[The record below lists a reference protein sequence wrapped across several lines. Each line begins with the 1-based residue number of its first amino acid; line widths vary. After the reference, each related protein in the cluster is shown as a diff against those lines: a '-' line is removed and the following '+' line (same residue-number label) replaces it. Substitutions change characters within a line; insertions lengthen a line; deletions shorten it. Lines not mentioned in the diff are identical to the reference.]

1 MALNKIA
8 RTQLDTTAYYQ
19 KLLDLDVRF
28 FVNDDNTAILEFP
41 ITRHKNPVPLSD
53 VNVKSYIA
61 IITPDGSHKIDY
73 LEFYDELNGVLRYT
87 LPNDVLAQVG
97 KHHAQVYIS
106 VNGVK
111 DVVVERKISFNV
123 EDDYI
128 NSIDADTKLSYIRM
142 FDDLYAAIQQRVV
155 DIENAIKNA
164 ADYVTQ
170 ITEARDQAY
179 EDITNL
185 VNQTKQEIETAI
197 NNYKLEILQALTE
210 SDSTIEARSEYFI
223 QQAENAKTEVTQ
235 AISNAELVKE
245 SRVRELIAN
254 LQSKEEAETSYE
266 SLLQQAK
273 NYADSLIS
281 SNTGK
286 APLISGL
293 DFNNFNATIQKSGE
307 YYFNNGKNSPENVGE
322 GFVRYMK
329 YATQTSDDTPE
340 IINGYVEVIP
350 KNNAQYVY
358 ASWINSGVIAGW
370 KKTFRIDLN
379 EDLLTKNEVNSL
391 VNNSVSNLKNEMN
404 QAINNNHSDTGWV
417 DITLLNGAIPYNSNT
432 VPKVKLLTINGTRI
446 ISIKGVVKGVTSKG
460 SIGIIPKS
468 MADYIVDTRSYVQNT
483 SVDNN
488 MTNFNRFSL
497 VSNGEVRLDSSTLNP
512 IKDTHWMP
520 IDATILL

>member
-41 ITRHKNPVPLSD
+41 ITRHKKPVPLSD

-73 LEFYDELNGVLRYT
+73 LDFYDELNGVLRYT
-87 LPNDVLAQVG
+87 LPNDVLTQVG

-142 FDDLYAAIQQRVV
+142 FDDLYTAIQQRVV
-155 DIENAIKNA
+155 DIENAIKKA

-197 NNYKLEILQALTE
+197 NNYKSEILQTLNE
-210 SDSTIEARSEYFI
+210 SESTIAARSEYFI

-235 AISNAELVKE
+235 AINNAELVKE
-245 SRVRELIAN
+245 SKVRELIAN
-254 LQSKEEAETSYE
+254 LQSKEEAKTSYNNFLE
-266 SLLQQAK
+266 QAK
-273 NYADSLIS
+273 NYADSLL
-281 SNTGK
+281 SNNAGK
-286 APLISGL
+286 ATLINGL

-307 YYFNNGKNSPENVGE
+307 YYFTNSQNAPKNVSE
-322 GFVRYMK
+322 GFVRYIK
-329 YATQTSDDTPE
+329 QTTQTSDDTPE
-340 IINGYVEVIP
+340 IINGYVEVVP
-350 KNNAQYVY
+350 KNDSQYVY
-358 ASWINSGVIAGW
+358 VSWINSGVITGW
-370 KKTFRIDLN
+370 EKTFRIDLN

-391 VNNSVSNLKNEMN
+391 VNSETTKVRNELNQTIKNN
-404 QAINNNHSDTGWV
+404 YDDTGWV
-417 DITLLNGAIPYNSNT
+417 DVTLINGTLTYGPTTI
-432 VPKVKLLTINGTRI
+432 PKVRLFTINGAKF
-446 ISIKGVVKGVTSKG
+446 ISLRGAVKGLTAKG
-460 SIGIIPKS
+460 SIGVIPKT
-468 MADYIVDTRSYVQNT
+468 MAENIGETRTFVQNT
-483 SVDNN
+483 SLDNGT
-488 MTNFNRFSL
+488 TNFNRFSL
-497 VSNGEVRLDSSTLNP
+497 TSNGEVRLDSSTLNP
-512 IKDTHWMP
+512 IKETHWMP
-520 IDATILL
+520 IDVTLLL

>member
-19 KLLDLDVRF
+19 KLLDLNVRF

-41 ITRHKNPVPLSD
+41 ITRHKKPVPLSD

-73 LEFYDELNGVLRYT
+73 LEFYDELNGILRYT

-106 VNGVK
+106 VNGVN

-155 DIENAIKNA
+155 DIENAINNA

-179 EDITNL
+179 VDITNL

-197 NNYKLEILQALTE
+197 NNYKSEILQALNE
-210 SDSTIEARSEYFI
+210 SESTIEARSEYFI

-273 NYADSLIS
+273 NYTDSLIS

-293 DFNNFNATIQKSGE
+293 DFNNFNATIQKSGD
-307 YYFNNGKNSPENVGE
+307 YYFNNGKNSPKNVGE
-322 GFVRYMK
+322 GFVRYIK

-391 VNNSVSNLKNEMN
+391 VNNETTKLKNELN
-404 QAINNNHSDTGWV
+404 QTINNNYSDTGWV
-417 DITLLNGAIPYNSNT
+417 DITLINGTVTYATNT
-432 VPKVKLLTINGTRI
+432 IPKVRLFTINGAKF
-446 ISIKGVVKGVTSKG
+446 ISLRGAVKGLTAKG
-460 SIGIIPKS
+460 SIGIIPKTI
-468 MADYIVDTRSYVQNT
+468 ADNVGETRTFVQNT
-483 SVDNN
+483 SIDNGT
-488 MTNFNRFSL
+488 TNFNRFSIT
-497 VSNGEVRLDSSTLNP
+497 SNGEVRLDSSTLNP
-512 IKDTHWMP
+512 IRDTHWMP
-520 IDATILL
+520 IEITFLL

>member
-53 VNVKSYIA
+53 VNVKSYIT

-73 LEFYDELNGVLRYT
+73 LDFYDELNGVLRYT

-106 VNGVK
+106 VNGVN
-111 DVVVERKISFNV
+111 DVVVERKIAFNV

-142 FDDLYAAIQQRVV
+142 FDDLYDAIQQRVV

-197 NNYKLEILQALTE
+197 NNYKSEILQALNE
-210 SDSTIEARSEYFI
+210 SESKIEERSEYFI

-245 SRVRELIAN
+245 SRVRELISS
-254 LQSKEEAETSYE
+254 LQSKEEAEASY
-266 SLLQQAK
+266 SNFLAQAK
-273 NYADSLIS
+273 NYVDSVIS
-281 SNTGK
+281 NEVGTS
-286 APLISGL
+286 AVIPGL
-293 DFNNFNATIQKSGE
+293 DFNDFNTYIQKSGN
-307 YYFNNGKNSPENVGE
+307 YYYTGGKNAPKNVTE
-322 GFVRYMK
+322 GFVKYYK
-329 YATQTSDDTPE
+329 YATKTSDDTPE
-340 IINGYVEVIP
+340 IVNGYIEVIP

-358 ASWINSGVIAGW
+358 ASWINSGVISGW

-379 EDLLTKNEVNSL
+379 EDLLTKNEVNNL
-391 VNNSVSNLKNEMN
+391 VNNSKTEIL
-404 QAINNNHSDTGWV
+404 QTINNTILDTGWV
-417 DITLLNGAIPYNSNT
+417 PITLLNGVTEYASDAIPSARLYKHNNI
-432 VPKVKLLTINGTRI
+432 TILA
-446 ISIKGVVKGVTSKG
+446 IKGAVKGVSGVMTIGKLPNSFIETV
-460 SIGIIPKS
+460 SIGYTYMQQTSDENGKPQFAKWAIAKNGDLKTTGTS
-468 MADYIVDTRSYVQNT
+468 RTSYN
-483 SVDNN
+483 
-488 MTNFNRFSL
+488 
-497 VSNGEVRLDSSTLNP
+497 STL
-512 IKDTHWMP
+512 WLP
-520 IDATILL
+520 IDTVMMG

>member
-41 ITRHKNPVPLSD
+41 ITRHKKPVPLSD

-61 IITPDGSHKIDY
+61 IITPDGSKKIDY

-111 DVVVERKISFNV
+111 DVVVERKIAFNV

-155 DIENAIKNA
+155 DIENAVKNA

-170 ITEARDQAY
+170 IKNARDKAY

-185 VNQTKQEIETAI
+185 VNQTKQEIKQLIDSYKAEVKTVSENSI
-197 NNYKLEILQALTE
+197 NEMQTQSE
-210 SDSTIEARSEYFI
+210 SYI
-223 QQAENAKTEVTQ
+223 QQAYNAKTEVTQ
-235 AISNAELVKE
+235 AINNAELVKE
-245 SRVRELIAN
+245 SKVRELIAN
-254 LQSKEEAETSYE
+254 LQSKDEAEISYE

-273 NYADSLIS
+273 NYADSLLS
-281 SNTGK
+281 NNTGK
-286 APLISGL
+286 ATLINGL
-293 DFNNFNATIQKSGE
+293 DFNNFNDTIQKSGE
-307 YYFNNGKNSPENVGE
+307 YYFTNSQNAPKNVSE
-322 GFVRYMK
+322 GFVRYIK
-329 YATQTSDDTPE
+329 QTTQTSDDTPE
-340 IINGYVEVIP
+340 IVNGYVEVVP
-350 KNNAQYVY
+350 KNDSQYVY
-358 ASWINSGVIAGW
+358 VSWINSGVITGW
-370 KKTFRIDLN
+370 EKTFRIDLN

-391 VNNSVSNLKNEMN
+391 VNSETTKVRNELNQTIKNN
-404 QAINNNHSDTGWV
+404 YDDTGWV
-417 DITLLNGAIPYNSNT
+417 DVTLINGTLTYGPTTI
-432 VPKVKLLTINGTRI
+432 PKVRLFTINGAKF
-446 ISIKGVVKGVTSKG
+446 ISLRGAVKGLTAKG
-460 SIGIIPKS
+460 SIGVIPKT
-468 MADYIVDTRSYVQNT
+468 MAENIGETRTFVQNT
-483 SVDNN
+483 SLDNGT
-488 MTNFNRFSL
+488 TNFNRFSL
-497 VSNGEVRLDSSTLNP
+497 TSNGEVRLDSSTLNP
-512 IKDTHWMP
+512 IKETHWMP
-520 IDATILL
+520 IDVTLLL